1 MNAASPREVFE
12 KLITGIG
19 EGRWEELGA
28 LYAEDAV
35 VDQPLM
41 APDPVRITG
50 RAQIAAHFAGA
61 ARMGFRVR
69 PRNIVVHTTG
79 DPEVVIAEF
88 DYDTPVE
95 GAQQPL
101 TSANVQV
108 LRVRD
113 GQIVQTRDYHDHL
126 RLAARTGRAA
136 QLGAAMDASARS

>member
-1 MNAASPREVFE
+1 MTAATPREVFE
-12 KLITGIG
+12 QLITGIG

-41 APDPVRITG
+41 APEPLRITG

-61 ARMGFRVR
+61 ARMGFRVQ

-88 DYDTPVE
+88 DYDVPVD
-95 GAQQPL
+95 GAPAPL
-101 TSANVQV
+101 TAANVQV
-108 LRVRD
+108 LRIRD

-126 RLAARTGRAA
+126 RLASRAGRAA
-136 QLGAAMDASARS
+136 QLGAAMDAAVR